1 MSDTEQTAASDV
13 GPGDSYEII
22 RQRLAGHARELAG
35 RATSLNDSRKELF
48 GGTELT
54 VAGSERVRT
63 ENNCIPV
70 DVVQVGGRMLF
81 GYNVFVGLRKSI
93 SIDDV
98 FTLVDFEVRDDGTL
112 EFHPTSE
119 EDSFWLHDPEFV
131 RAFTGLYQYY
141 SEARL
146 LALRATSSKL
156 LAVFQTGESLDTL
169 KVFQWAIAADGGVA
183 YLDDRGERAFSPPP
197 AHDFEWVQTSRDD
210 HILGRHPHISIEDV
224 VFVETVGGDLTI
236 KVEDNTEDGRGIYRE
251 DVADPNQSLD
261 DAHIVYA
268 RLGSL
273 VLLRMR
279 PYMEDTYR
287 HLVFNQRTEHVLRV
301 DPIGD
306 SCVQLPEDHG
316 IIFPGGY
323 YLQTGDFKVFP
334 DPDPDLRFMTRI
346 ASPNGEDVL
355 YVFNRV
361 SDGLYV
367 LFPYNLIRKEVQ
379 SPIRCHG
386 WSLFEDGR
394 LVVFTAP
401 DDEPTRVHPMQVWN
415 TPFVS
420 REHAAAQPSDGSL
433 LARVGNKDL
442 VRGISD
448 AFSIGRMV
456 TDAEPTRG
464 VYEALV
470 LACQRALDS
479 YYWLGESDVGDLRG
493 AITTVRDTA
502 ELIIDEFEK
511 VQLLQRRADE
521 ALQEAR
527 VSQGK
532 LEDDLHPDSWHHAE
546 DFMDAL
552 TRLRHQRGHLITLK
566 DVRYIDRAAIGA
578 MEEEVAGE
586 FDRIS
591 RATVGFL
598 LGDDALGPLN
608 AQIDEL
614 DGRIAEATKM
624 TEIAPLQ
631 EEQARL
637 TAGLDLMTEVVS
649 GLEIDDATAR
659 AQILENL
666 GEVFGHLNR
675 VRATLEVRRKDIASI
690 EARADFGAQF
700 KLLGQSVASAV
711 ALADTPEACD
721 DQLSKLMLQLEE
733 LEARF
738 GEFDDFL
745 PQLTVKREEIVEA
758 LGARRQNLLDQRQKR
773 IGNFLKAAERIL
785 SGVGRRAK
793 TFKSQ
798 DDLNSWFAS
807 DAMVLKLR
815 DIAGQLAELGDAV
828 KGEELLSRLTN
839 ARQDALRGLRDR
851 LELFDGDDPNLIKF
865 GKHRFPVNTRP
876 LELTMVARDDG
887 MYLHLTGTDFYERV
901 DDAGVDAAQPLWEQS
916 LASEGAAVYRGEYLA
931 ARMLFAAEASREGLT
946 IPMLEDAARSDEALL
961 QAVRDYAASRY
972 DEGYERGVHDGDA
985 AKILG
990 RLLHLRDSAGLLR
1003 FPPRAR
1009 ALGVLFWAWCGDDE
1023 AKTRWQRRAI
1033 SFGRLRDTLGAT
1045 HGLTAVAEDLAKA
1058 VADWASSVGIDA
1070 GSGADCALAGG
1081 YLVEELQA
1089 EHPRFA
1095 CSAEADTLYTA
1106 LVRHL
1111 EDHAAWA
1118 AMTEDLEL
1126 LADQPAER
1134 FALAKTWMGAYAS
1147 AFAETVQGADAEA
1160 IASESAVRL
1169 VTEHVLEWEPSH
1181 ALTGEPV
1188 GGLLGQ
1194 HPLIREQTLQLR
1206 LDEFLGRL
1214 TDWIETTVP
1223 AFEAWR
1229 TTRHEVLERE
1239 RRRLRLDEFQPRV
1252 MSAFVRNKLINDVYL
1267 PIVGDNL
1274 AKQMGAAGDSR
1285 RTDQM
1290 GLLLLVSPPG
1300 YGKTTLME
1308 YIASRLGLVFM
1319 KVNGPALGHDVHSL
1333 DPAEAPNATARQ
1345 EVEKVNLSF
1354 EMANNVMLYLDDIQ
1368 HTHPEFLQKFIS
1380 LCDGTR
1386 RIEGVWNGRTRTYDL
1401 RGKKFCVIMAG
1412 NPYTES
1418 GDRFQIPDMLA
1429 NRADTYNLGDILEG
1443 RDEAFALSYIENS
1456 LTSNPV
1462 LQPLS
1467 ARDQSDVYKLVRMAG
1482 GEEVPA
1488 SELSHDYSSVE
1499 LTEILGV
1506 LGKLARVQEVVLRV
1520 NQEYIASAA
1529 QEDAFRTEPPFKLQG
1544 SYRNMNK
1551 LAEKI
1556 VPAMNDSE
1564 LDALLRDHY
1573 IGEAQTLTTG
1583 AEANL
1588 LKLNAMMGWLDDA
1601 GAERWEAICKEFR
1614 RQKMMGGADDDPVAR
1629 VTGVLG
1635 SLDGQ
1640 LEGIREALALAMTR
1654 GDVSEAIAG
1663 VSAALAGVQSS
1674 VGGVGEHIVGVG
1686 TRIDD
1691 VTDQVERGRNALGH
1705 AAKAL
1710 VAQAEVAERQATAAE
1725 AAVKA
1730 AEAQAAASSKHVSA
1744 AKKLVAETARLA
1756 NAEEVENEKDM
1767 AAAMDVIAGSLVDEL
1782 RKMRRGVDASAA
1794 GLAQL
1799 NVLEWLTTRPLEAV
1813 TTAEVAEVQK
1823 EVLVQAQKA
1832 LEGTLT
1838 EEDRTMARSTVLA
1851 GTVPVIQDLFVKIGE
1866 LLGSVSMSQE
1876 EWASLMGELRH
1887 HVAVAVTD
1895 LAKTEE

>member
-1 MSDTEQTAASDV
+1 MSDTDRVAGTDDGASQDA
-13 GPGDSYEII
+13 GPGGSYEVIH
-22 RQRLAGHARELAG
+22 QRLMGHARELSD
-35 RATSLNDSRKELF
+35 RTKTLNTSRKELF

-63 ENNCIPV
+63 ENNCVPV
-70 DVVQVGGRMLF
+70 DVVQIGGRMLF
-81 GYNVFVGLRKSI
+81 GYNVFLGLRKSI
-93 SIDDV
+93 AIADV
-98 FTLVDFEVRDDGTL
+98 FSLVDFEVRDDGTL
-112 EFHPTSE
+112 EFHPVAEATWLDE
-119 EDSFWLHDPEFV
+119 ERFV
-131 RAFTGLYQYY
+131 REFTGLYQYY
-141 SEARL
+141 AETRL
-146 LALRATSSKL
+146 IALRNTGTKL
-156 LAVFQTGESLDTL
+156 LAVFQTGESLDSIR
-169 KVFQWAIAADGGVA
+169 VFHWAIGPGGSVD
-183 YLDDRGERAFSPPP
+183 YIDDRGERAFVPPP
-197 AHDFEWVQTSRDD
+197 AHDFEWRDTSRDD
-210 HILGRHPHISIEDV
+210 HILGRHPHVSIEDV

-251 DVADPNQSLD
+251 DVDDPNQSLD
-261 DAHIVYA
+261 DANIVYA

-273 VLLRMR
+273 VLLRIR
-279 PYMEDTYR
+279 PYMEDVTR
-287 HLVFNQRTEHVLRV
+287 HLVFNRRTEHVLRV
-301 DPIGD
+301 DAVGD

-323 YLQTGDFKVFP
+323 YLQTGEFKVFP
-334 DPDPDLRFMTRI
+334 DPDPDLRYQTRV

-355 YVFNRV
+355 FVFNRV
-361 SDGLYV
+361 RDGLYV

-379 SPIRCHG
+379 APIRCHG

-394 LVVFTAP
+394 LVVFRAA
-401 DDEPTRVHPMQVWN
+401 DDEPSRVHPMQVWN

-420 REHAAAQPSDGSL
+420 AEHAAAQPSDGSL

-448 AFSIGRMV
+448 CFSIGRMV

-470 LACQRALDS
+470 QACQRSLDS
-479 YYWLGESDVGDLRG
+479 YFWFGEAEVGDLQG
-493 AITTVRDTA
+493 AVTTVRDTA

-511 VQLLQRRADE
+511 VQVLQQRAHV

-527 VSQGK
+527 VQQGK
-532 LEDDLHPDSWHHAE
+532 LKDGLHPHSWHLAE
-546 DFMDAL
+546 DFMGAL
-552 TRLRHQRGHLITLK
+552 TSLRHQRGHLITMK
-566 DVRYIDRAAIGA
+566 EIRYVDRDAVDA
-578 MEEEVAGE
+578 MEEEVASE
-586 FDRIS
+586 FERIS
-591 RATVGFL
+591 QATITFL
-598 LGDDALGPLN
+598 LGDNALGPLT

-614 DGRIAEATKM
+614 DGRVGQASKL

-631 EEQARL
+631 EELGDL
-637 TAGLDLMTEVVS
+637 TSGLDLMTEVVS

-675 VRATLEVRRKDIASI
+675 ARAVLEVRRKDIASV

-700 KLLGQSVASAV
+700 KLLGQSVASSV

-745 PQLTVKREEIVEA
+745 PQLTSKREEIVEA
-758 LGARRQNLLDQRQKR
+758 LGARRQNLLDRRQKR
-773 IGNFLKAAERIL
+773 IGNYVRAAERII
-785 SGVGRRAK
+785 SGVTRRAK
-793 TFKSQ
+793 TFKTQ
-798 DDLNSWFAS
+798 DELNAWFAS

-815 DIAGQLAELGDAV
+815 DISGQLAELGDAV
-828 KGEELLSRLTN
+828 KGEELLARLTSV
-839 ARQDALRGLRDR
+839 RQEALRGLRDR
-851 LELFDGDDPNLIKF
+851 LELFDADNLIRF
-865 GKHRFPVNTRP
+865 GKHRFPVNTRA
-876 LELTMVARDDG
+876 LELTMVPRDDG
-887 MYLHLTGTDFYERV
+887 MFLHLTGTDFYSRV
-901 DDAGVDAAQPLWEQS
+901 VDEDVDAAKPWWEQS
-916 LASEGAAVYRGEYLA
+916 LVSEGDAVYRAEYLA
-931 ARMLFAAEASREGLT
+931 ARMLFAAEASRESLT
-946 IPMLEDAARSDEALL
+946 MLALEDANRSDEGLL
-961 QAVRDYAASRY
+961 ELVRGYAANRY
-972 DEGYERGVHDGDA
+972 EEGYERGVHDGDA
-985 AKILG
+985 SRILSA
-990 RLLHLRDSAGLLR
+990 LLHLRQSGGLLR

-1009 ALGVLFWAWCGDDE
+1009 ALAALFWAWGGDEE
-1023 AKTRWQRRAI
+1023 AKTRWHRRAR

-1045 HGLTAVAEDLAKA
+1045 HGLTAVAEDLAGA
-1058 VADWASSVGIDA
+1058 MVAWVDEADLGL
-1070 GSGADCALAGG
+1070 GEGADFALAGG

-1089 EHPRFA
+1089 DTPTFA
-1095 CSAEADTLYTA
+1095 CSAEADGLHSA

-1111 EDHAAWA
+1111 EDHTALRE
-1118 AMTEDLEL
+1118 MTDDLQL
-1126 LADQPAER
+1126 LQGQHAER
-1134 FALAKTWMGAYAS
+1134 FALARTWMGAYA
-1147 AFAETVQGADAEA
+1147 AAYAEAVQGGDAEA
-1160 IASESAVRL
+1160 IAVESAARL
-1169 VTEHVLEWEPSH
+1169 VTEQELNWQASH
-1181 ALTGEPV
+1181 ALTGETV
-1188 GGLLGQ
+1188 TGLLGQ
-1194 HPLIREQTLQLR
+1194 HPRVRDQKMELR

-1214 TDWIETTVP
+1214 TAWSEVTVP
-1223 AFEAWR
+1223 AFQRWR
-1229 TTRHEVLERE
+1229 QTRHAVLERE
-1239 RRRLRLDEFQPRV
+1239 RIRLRLEEFEPRV

-1345 EVEKVNLSF
+1345 EVEKINLSF

-1386 RIEGVWNGRTRTYDL
+1386 RIEGVWEGRTRTYDL

-1462 LQPLS
+1462 LQPLA
-1467 ARDQSDVYKLVRMAG
+1467 AREQSDVYKLVRMAR

-1499 LTEILGV
+1499 LSEILSV
-1506 LGKLARVQEVVLRV
+1506 LSKLARVQEVVLRV

-1529 QEDAFRTEPPFKLQG
+1529 QEDAFRTEPSFKLQG

-1551 LAEKI
+1551 LSEKI
-1556 VPAMNDSE
+1556 VSAMNEQE

-1588 LKLNAMMGWLDDA
+1588 LKFNEMLGWMEGEA
-1601 GAERWEAICKEFR
+1601 AERWAAIKKEFR
-1614 RQKMMGGADDDPVAR
+1614 RQKMMGGGDDDPVSR

-1635 SLDGQ
+1635 GLDAQ
-1640 LEGIREALALAMTR
+1640 LEGIREALAAAASR

-1663 VSAALAGVQSS
+1663 VSEALSGVGAHVGE
-1674 VGGVGEHIVGVG
+1674 VGG
-1686 TRIDD
+1686 
-1691 VTDQVERGRNALGH
+1691 QVEKGRHALGH

-1710 VAQAEVAERQATAAE
+1710 LESAELAGKSVEVATQSVQVAERAATAQEMANTIGELQAKALKATAKATDRIAKAEELENDKDE
-1725 AAVKA
+1725 AAT
-1730 AEAQAAASSKHVSA
+1730 
-1744 AKKLVAETARLA
+1744 L
-1756 NAEEVENEKDM
+1756 
-1767 AAAMDVIAGSLVDEL
+1767 DVIVGGVIDEL
-1782 RKMRRGVDASAA
+1782 RKLRRGVDASAA
-1794 GLAQL
+1794 GLSQL
-1799 NVLEWLTTRPLEAV
+1799 NVLEWLTARPAEAV
-1813 TTAEVAEVQK
+1813 TRPEVAEVQK
-1823 EVLVQAQKA
+1823 QVLIQAQKA

-1838 EEDRTMARSTVLA
+1838 DEDRRVERNTMLA

-1876 EWASLMGELRH
+1876 EWSRLMGELRH
-1887 HVAVAVTD
+1887 HVAVSVTE
-1895 LAKTEE
+1895 LAKVDDAD